1 MVNLK
6 RAILF
11 ILILS
16 LSACQPDSDIKATQK
31 LSQDVIKQIEGGD
44 IESAFDLLSQNWP
57 LSQSEI
63 DTLKAHTQ
71 KNRQNL
77 SQRYGQV
84 LSIEYLGSQRIG
96 NSFVRHVFLE
106 KFEKHA
112 IQWEFSFYKPLD
124 KWVMNSMFWDDKITP
139 LYDRDF

>member
-1 MVNLK
+1 MINLK
-6 RAILF
+6 RVILL
-11 ILILS
+11 ILIVS
-16 LSACQPDSDIKATQK
+16 LSACQPDGDIQATQK
-31 LSQDVIKQIEGGD
+31 LSQEIIKQIEQGD
-44 IESAFDLLSQNWP
+44 VESAFDLLSQNWP
-57 LSQSEI
+57 LSQSDF

-71 KNRQNL
+71 KNRHNL

-96 NSFVRHVFLE
+96 KSFVRHNYLE

-124 KWVMNSMFWDDKITP
+124 NWVMNSMFWDDKITP